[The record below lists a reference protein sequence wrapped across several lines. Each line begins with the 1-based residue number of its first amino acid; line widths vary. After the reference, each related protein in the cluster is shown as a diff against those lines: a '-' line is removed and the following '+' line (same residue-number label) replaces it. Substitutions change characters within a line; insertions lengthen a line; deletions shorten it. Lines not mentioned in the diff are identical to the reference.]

1 MKIALLLSGLPRKVK
16 EGFQNNW
23 SYLLGK
29 YDVDIYLHMWKD
41 VDYGSSWVETYETYN
56 PSDERVKFIT
66 LQSPFKFT
74 DYKEGIALPHT
85 DKSRPLEQYDVISC
99 FRQLPMFY
107 SWQVVYRACYE
118 SRNKYDCIVRSRYD
132 LVFNNIPDIEALDLT
147 KLNHGPGGNYL
158 DDNICITNQSNADQI
173 FFNVFEDVLKYTRE
187 SGYLGSAEQTWTA
200 LVSRAKLEPAVVE
213 SLRFYL
219 LRENML
225 WWGN

>member
-23 SYLLGK
+23 SYLLEK
-29 YDVDIYLHMWKD
+29 YDIDIYLHMWKD
-41 VDYGSSWVETYETYN
+41 ADYGSSWAEVYETYN
-56 PSDERVKFIT
+56 LSDERVKFIT

-74 DYKEGIALPHT
+74 SYKEGIALPHT

-118 SRNKYDCIVRSRYD
+118 SKNIYDCIIRSRYD
-132 LVFNNIPDIEALDLT
+132 LVFNKVPNLETLDLR

-158 DDNICITNQSNADQI
+158 DDNICITDQNNADRI
-173 FFNVFEDVLKYTRE
+173 FLNVFDNTLRYAKE
-187 SGYLGSAEQTWTA
+187 SGYLGTAEQTWTM
-200 LVSRAKLEPAVVE
+200 LVNRAGLESAVVGD
-213 SLRFYL
+213 LRFYL